1 MSRWFRLY
9 ADAMRNPKV
18 ARLSDKEFRLWVRLL
33 SVASENEGAIPPLDD
48 LKHVL
53 SMRLDHLSSGVDRLI
68 SGGLIDALDE
78 GYTPHSWAKF
88 QYKSDVSTAR
98 VVKHREKRNVS
109 ETPPETEAETD
120 TEPTP
125 AKAVVVARKR
135 ARTDTFEIP
144 DWVPAEPWAAF
155 CAMRLRK
162 KAKVD
167 SYIAGQLF
175 GKLEAIAAAGWDIT
189 KVMNKATVNNW
200 TDLHKP
206 TPGRDDD
213 LRAGSIPASA
223 KAMTPTEMEALRA
236 SLADKP
242 WMKGRESELAQ
253 PPPRNP
259 THASRGPVPVG
270 DLVSRIAGHAA

>member
-33 SVASENEGAIPPLDD
+33 SVASENEGVIPALDD

-135 ARTDTFEIP
+135 ARTDTFEVP
-144 DWVPAEPWAAF
+144 SWVPAEAWAAF
-155 CAMRLRK
+155 CTMRVRK
-162 KAKVD
+162 KAPVD
-167 SYIAGQLF
+167 SYIAGRLF
-175 GKLEAIAAAGWDIT
+175 TKLEAIAADGWDIA
-189 KVMNKATVNNW
+189 KVMDKATLNNW
-200 TDLHKP
+200 TDLYKP

-213 LRAGSIPASA
+213 LRAGAIA
-223 KAMTPTEMEALRA
+223 KTTKPMSETDVESYRA

-242 WMKGRESELAQ
+242 WMRGREGELAQ
-253 PPPRNP
+253 PRNP
-259 THASRGPVPVG
+259 THARRGPVPVG